1 MSLSE
6 PALLFVKTQLVQLF
20 NALQEKRVTDLF
32 FQGEFI
38 QIIDLYLQRFAS
50 IDERLLNLFDLAS
63 FLHINAERIS
73 EPNKS
78 FVNDFIQNMED
89 RELQKTEERV
99 VAAPSEE
106 EDWRAFMNVLDDIQY
121 NSTDLVIADVVV
133 KKKDVF
139 TLRAAFNRYFKTG
152 DMKPLIPLMDQ
163 LAIAYQNRQ
172 VFEELCSK
180 AAVGLSEDKKHRLSI
195 IIAHMFKI
203 VEASSNISLFKQY
216 ASI

>member
-1 MSLSE
+1 MSLFE
-6 PALLFVKTQLVQLF
+6 PALILVKTQLVQLF
-20 NALQEKRVTDLF
+20 NALQNKRVTDEF
-32 FQGEFI
+32 FRNEFMR
-38 QIIDLYLQRFAS
+38 IIDLYLQRFAS
-50 IDERLLNLFDLAS
+50 IDERLLCLFNLVS
-63 FLHINAERIS
+63 FLHINAERIL
-73 EPNKS
+73 EPNKT
-78 FVNDFIQNMED
+78 FVNDFIQNMEG

-99 VAAPSEE
+99 VAAPSDE
-106 EDWRAFMNVLDDIQY
+106 EDWRAFMKVLDDIRF

-152 DMKPLIPLMDQ
+152 DTKPLIPLMDQ

-180 AAVGLSEDKKHRLSI
+180 AAAGLSEDKKHRLSI
-195 IIAHMFKI
+195 IIAHIFKNM
-203 VEASSNISLFKQY
+203 EDSSNKSLFKQY

>member
-6 PALLFVKTQLVQLF
+6 PMLILVKTQLVQLF
-20 NALQEKRVTDLF
+20 NAVQKKQVTDELF
-32 FQGEFI
+32 QRGFTHT
-38 QIIDLYLQRFAS
+38 IDIYLQNFTS

-73 EPNKS
+73 EPNKA

-89 RELQKTEERV
+89 RELQKIEERV
-99 VAAPSEE
+99 VAAPSDE
-106 EDWRAFMNVLDDIQY
+106 EDWKAFMKFLDDIRF
-121 NSTDLVIADVVV
+121 NSADLVIAGVIV

-139 TLRAAFNRYFKTG
+139 TLRAAFLRYFKTG
-152 DMKPLIPLMDQ
+152 DIKPLVPLMDQ

-172 VFEELCSK
+172 VFEELCNK
-180 AAVGLSEDKKHRLSI
+180 AAAGLSEDKKHRLSI
-195 IIAHMFKI
+195 IIAHMFKNM
-203 VEASSNISLFKQY
+203 EDSSNKSLFKQY